1 MKLYCFLRQ
10 YLNPT
15 DASILVGVW
24 YAFLIF
30 LIFIGL
36 SQIGTDFRYANL

>member
-1 MKLYCFLRQ
+1 MKIYNFLRR

-15 DASILVGVW
+15 DAAVLVGVW
-24 YAFLIF
+24 YAILIF

-36 SQIGTDFRYANL
+36 SQIGSDFRYANL